1 MQKQK
6 PGLLLWKVI
15 STQLRGKVNQ
25 LMALISNLFMS
36 SPPIV
41 HEELCR
47 DGALPSAQ
55 IAARG
60 HAGVCSWMWPWD
72 SNLLSLALM
81 HPTVNRN
88 TPFFWS
94 KWAWGSI
101 LSTLSC
107 LVHRTSAAEPVPG
120 HISCNCTNFSYF
132 PHSIAPLAT
141 WGISPSAAHFISL
154 CLCSKQEFN
163 ISWSTVSVCNK
174 VSRECD
180 F

>member
-36 SPPIV
+36 SPHCP
-41 HEELCR
+41 R
-47 DGALPSAQ
+47 GALQRRCSSLCTDCSAWPRRGLQ
-55 IAARG
+55 LDVAAGFKPPLSRFD
-60 HAGVCSWMWPWD
+60 APCSGQK
-72 SNLLSLALM
+72 
-81 HPTVNRN
+81 H
-88 TPFFWS
+88 PFFLV
-94 KWAWGSI
+94 KMGLGSI

-107 LVHRTSAAEPVPG
+107 LVRRTSVAEPVPG
-120 HISCNCTNFSYF
+120 HVSCNCTNFSYF

-141 WGISPSAAHFISL
+141 WGISPSATHFISL